1 MINRSALFTD
11 ETSEF
16 KSPYQPEVGDVV
28 TLKFRTLKND
38 VLKVLVCLGGH
49 KKAMRKVGSDYS
61 ETFDFYEFQFECP
74 EKQVD
79 YYFQISDEDDLV
91 YYNRLGAVINHQPEY
106 NFSFIPGFKVPD
118 WAIGRVFYQIFPD
131 RFYNG
136 NPDNDVLDNEYFYT
150 GGHSHRVNDWNKVPE
165 TLDVNNFY
173 GGDLQGVMQKLDYL
187 QDLGVEGVYFNPI
200 FISPSNHK
208 YDTQDYDY
216 IDPHLAVIE
225 DDYDHAM
232 EDWEKHNGYAP
243 RYIRRVTSK
252 TNLEKSNMYFAE
264 LVKEMHARDIKVI
277 LDGVFNHCGSFN
289 KWMDREG
296 IYLYKPGYEKGAYQ
310 SVDSPYRKYFK
321 FNHPRSASSSY
332 EGWWGLVTLPKL
344 NYEKSD
350 ELCEYVYSTGAK
362 WVSAPYGAD
371 GWRLDVGADLGHS
384 EKFNHKF
391 WKNFRNSVKNANPE
405 AFIFAEHYG
414 DPSAWFKGEEWD
426 SVMNYDAFMEPV
438 TWFLTG
444 MEKHSQY
451 FDSGRLN
458 NGKAFFESMFRNM
471 ARFPRPALDSAINQL
486 SNHDHSRFLTRT
498 NRTPGTL
505 AGTGAQAA
513 SYGIDQRVMELAIL
527 VQMTW
532 PGSPTLYYGDE
543 AGQVGWTD
551 PDSRRTYPWGRENKQ
566 LLEVYKS
573 AIALRKKV
581 HCLKTGS
588 LKELDSGNGYVVY
601 GRFDSVDSAVVIINN
616 SDEEVSLSVPVWEI
630 GVTWTNRLALQYCV
644 GYKGVK
650 PDHIRDVKFGRMFIT
665 VPPKSGCVYGKIWEN
680 KKQSDGVSDGAD
692 AY

>member
-38 VLKVLVCLGGH
+38 VLKVLVCLDGH
-49 KKAMRKVGSDYS
+49 KKAMQKVGSDYS
-61 ETFDFYEFQFECP
+61 ETFDFYEFQFVCP

-79 YYFQISDEDDLV
+79 YYFQISDEDDVV
-91 YYNRLGAVINHQPEY
+91 YYNRLGAVINHQPEF

-131 RFYNG
+131 RFCNG

-150 GGHSHRVNDWNKVPE
+150 GGHSHRVTNWDKVPE

-243 RYIRRVTSK
+243 RYIKRVTSQ
-252 TNLEKSNMYFAE
+252 TNLEKSNEYFAK
-264 LVKEMHARDIKVI
+264 LVKEMHNRNIKVV

-289 KWMDREG
+289 KWMDKEG
-296 IYLYKPGYEKGAYQ
+296 IYLGKPGYEQGAYQ

-321 FNHPRSASSSY
+321 FNRPRSASSSY

-350 ELCEYVYSTGAK
+350 ELCEYIYNTGAK

-391 WKNFRNSVKNANPE
+391 WKSFRESVKKANPE

-414 DPSAWFKGEEWD
+414 DPSAWFNGEEWD

-451 FDSGRLN
+451 FDSERLN

-498 NRTPGTL
+498 NRIPGTL
-505 AGTGAQAA
+505 SGAGAAAA

-551 PDSRRTYPWGRENKQ
+551 PDSRRTYPWGHENRQ
-566 LLEVYKS
+566 LLEIYKS
-573 AIALRKKV
+573 AIALRKKI
-581 HCLKTGS
+581 HCLRTGS
-588 LKELDSGNGYVVY
+588 LKELDAGNGYIVY
-601 GRFDSVDSAVVIINN
+601 GRFDSVDTAVVIINN
-616 SDEEVSLSVPVWEI
+616 SDEEISLSVPVWEI

-650 PDHIRDVKFGRMFIT
+650 PEYIRDVKFGRMFIT
-665 VPPKSGCVYGKIWEN
+665 VPPKSGCVYGKTWEN
-680 KKQSDGVSDGAD
+680 KKYSNGAD
-692 AY
+692 DISSY

>member
-11 ETSEF
+11 ETLNF
-16 KSPYQPEVGDVV
+16 KTPYQPEAGDAV
-28 TLKFRTLKND
+28 TLRFRTLKND
-38 VLKVLVCLGGH
+38 VLNVYVCFGGI
-49 KKAMRKVGSDYS
+49 KKSMTKVGNDPDG
-61 ETFDFYEFQFECP
+61 TFDYYQATFVCP
-74 EKQVD
+74 ENKVC
-79 YYFQISDEDDLV
+79 YYFLASDEDDVV
-91 YYNRLGAVINHQPEY
+91 YYNRLGAVTNHQPEY
-106 NFSFIPGFKVPD
+106 NFSFIPGFKVPE

-131 RFYNG
+131 RFCNG
-136 NPDNDVLDNEYFYT
+136 DPSNDVEDNEYFYT
-150 GGHSHRVNDWNKVPE
+150 GGHSRRIKDWYKIPDV
-165 TLDVNNFY
+165 LDVNNFY
-173 GGDLQGVMQKLDYL
+173 GGDLQGVMAKLDYL

-200 FISPSNHK
+200 FVSPSNHK

-225 DDYDHAM
+225 EDNGHAM
-232 EDWEKHNGYAP
+232 EYWEKHNGYAS
-243 RYIRRVTSK
+243 RYIKRITSQV
-252 TNLEKSNMYFAE
+252 NLEKSNAYFAE
-264 LVKEMHARDIKVI
+264 LVKEMHARGIKVI

-296 IYLYKPGYEKGAYQ
+296 IYLDKGDYEKGAYQ
-310 SVDSPYRKYFK
+310 SVNSPYRKYFK
-321 FNHPRSASSSY
+321 FNHPNSPSSSY

-350 ELCEYVYSTGAK
+350 ELCEYIYNTGAK
-362 WVSAPYGAD
+362 WVSAPFEAD

-391 WKNFRNSVKNANPE
+391 WKNFRKSVKNANPQ

-414 DPSAWFKGEEWD
+414 DPSAWFNGEEWD

-451 FDSGRLN
+451 FDGDKLN
-458 NGKAFFESMFRNM
+458 NGKTFFESMFRNM
-471 ARFPRPALDSAINQL
+471 ARFPRPALDSAVNQL

-505 AGTGAQAA
+505 KSNGGYAAGQGV
-513 SYGIDQRVMELAIL
+513 DVRVMELAIL
-527 VQMTW
+527 IQMTW

-551 PDSRRTYPWGRENKQ
+551 PDSRRTYPWGRENRHIYD
-566 LLEVYKS
+566 VYKS
-573 AIALRKKV
+573 AIALRKKI

-588 LKELDSGNGYVVY
+588 IKELDCGNGYIVY
-601 GRFDSVDSAVVIINN
+601 GRFDGVDSAVIIINN
-616 SDEEVSLSVPVWEI
+616 SDYEISLSVPVWEI
-630 GVTWTNRLALQYCV
+630 GVERTDKLALQYCV
-644 GYKGVK
+644 GFESASPEY
-650 PDHIRDVKFGRMFIT
+650 IREVKFGRMYVAI
-665 VPPKSGCVYGKIWEN
+665 PPKSGCVYGKTN
-680 KKQSDGVSDGAD
+680 VQACATDGGAQKN
-692 AY
+692 